1 MSLQAILL
9 CGHGSRKKEGVEAL
23 VQLSEK
29 MQKRYDEIKVDY
41 GFLELSSP
49 TYYDTIRKLY
59 DQGIR
64 DIVAIPI
71 FLFTGI
77 HLNYEIPGLM
87 KQYQNEMEGLKITL
101 TSNIGIN
108 EELIQLA
115 EKRIIEAEYAK
126 YGKSLDHS
134 NDILLT
140 AAVGN
145 SLPEAN
151 AEVAKLTRLIWEKI
165 NFGFSQYAFSSKLT
179 FPSVAQTLQIIK
191 NCAFGRIVVFPLL
204 LFPSLHLDKI
214 FMSVE
219 EFRKENKKE
228 VVFAEP
234 FGVDEF
240 LIDILVRRHKEVSG
254 S

>member
-1 MSLQAILL
+1 MGLQAILL

-49 TYYDTIRKLY
+49 TYYDAIRKLY
-59 DQGIR
+59 NQGIR
-64 DIVAIPI
+64 HIVAIPV

-126 YGKSLDHS
+126 YRKSLDHS

-191 NCAFGRIVVFPLL
+191 NCSFGRIVVFPLL

>member
-64 DIVAIPI
+64 DIVAIPV

-191 NCAFGRIVVFPLL
+191 NCAFGRIIIFPAL

-214 FMSVE
+214 FMAVE
-219 EFRKENKKE
+219 EFRKENNKE